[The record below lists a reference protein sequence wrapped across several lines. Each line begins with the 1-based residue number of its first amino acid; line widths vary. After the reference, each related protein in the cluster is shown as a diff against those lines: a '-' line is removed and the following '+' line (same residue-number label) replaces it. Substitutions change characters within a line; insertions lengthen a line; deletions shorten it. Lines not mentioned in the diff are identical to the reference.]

1 MSTRIIDSFIS
12 YLLTEI
18 ALAEPKT
25 EDEKKELEFRLGKEK
40 EEESRLS
47 VNKAISRAEP
57 VDRSQGTEIVKPLE
71 DDPNKYSRGR
81 TAVGLS
87 QARRSEL
94 GKSPIGVQPLGMT
107 PMVTQQAA
115 QAAQGT
121 APESSGS
128 SSNFNAISRNSDPS
142 VRNLYMARNELGSNI
157 DQGLSNRI
165 GIGAERGL
173 EGERLR
179 AHLNT
184 QSSMAGGQGI
194 IARARETAAALYH
207 ARNDKKIITHT
218 HASSPQRMIA
228 ASYNPEEK

>member
-18 ALAEPKT
+18 AVAEPKT

-47 VNKAISRAEP
+47 VHKAISRAEP
-57 VDRSQGTEIVKPLE
+57 ADRSQGTVIGKPLE
-71 DDPNKYSRGR
+71 DDPNKYSRSR
-81 TAVGLS
+81 TAVGLA

-115 QAAQGT
+115 QGAAP
-121 APESSGS
+121 ASSDS
-128 SSNFNAISRNSDPS
+128 SSFFNAISRGSDPS
-142 VRNLYMARNELGSNI
+142 VRNLYMASAQLGSNI
-157 DQGLSNRI
+157 EQGLSNRI

-173 EGERLR
+173 EGERLTS
-179 AHLNT
+179 HLNT
-184 QSSMAGGQGI
+184 QSAIAGGQSI
-194 IARARETAAALYH
+194 MARARETAAALYH

-218 HASSPQRMIA
+218 HASYPQRMIA
-228 ASYNPEEK
+228 AS